1 MVGQVNTTLE
11 VKICR
16 ELSDW
21 SIDDSSLRMI
31 GSLRKLQPIV
41 TFLVA
46 VKLLVFITIMGLLVC
61 EVTAE
66 LGNTGW
72 HYSKLK

>member
-31 GSLRKLQPIV
+31 GTLRKLQPIV

-46 VKLLVFITIMGLLVC
+46 AKLLVFITIMRLFVC
-61 EVTAE
+61 KVTVE
-66 LGNTGW
+66 LGNKMW
-72 HYSKLK
+72 HYNKLK

>member
-21 SIDDSSLRMI
+21 SVDDSTLRMI
-31 GSLRKLQPIV
+31 GTLRKLQPIV

-46 VKLLVFITIMGLLVC
+46 AKLLVFITIMRLLVC
-61 EVTAE
+61 NITVE
-66 LGNTGW
+66 LGNKRW
-72 HYSKLK
+72 HYNKLK